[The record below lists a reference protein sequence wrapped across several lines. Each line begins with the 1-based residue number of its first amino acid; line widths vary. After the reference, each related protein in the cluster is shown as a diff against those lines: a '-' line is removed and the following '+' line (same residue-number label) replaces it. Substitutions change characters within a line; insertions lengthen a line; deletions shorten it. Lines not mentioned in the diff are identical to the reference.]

1 MRRAVLCFALMLLPT
16 AAFADGWTA
25 GMQEDEGGEVMV
37 AQVLAAPQGDIT
49 PSLVMMCGDT
59 GQVDLRYSMPIGD
72 GEPAS
77 EADFLFENESSQAK
91 LHMRFEEMDGAYAA
105 YVPEA
110 DPIVKLLQTGDE
122 VFVSESSGNYPAQT
136 FTLKGSSK
144 AITAL
149 LKACK

>member
-16 AAFADGWTA
+16 AALAEGWTA

-37 AQVLAAPQGDIT
+37 AQVLAPPQGDIT
-49 PSLVMMCGDT
+49 PALVMMCGDT
-59 GQVDLRYSMPIGD
+59 GQVNLRYSMPIGE

-77 EADFLFENESSQAK
+77 EADFLFENESTQAK
-91 LHMRFEEMDGAYAA
+91 LHMRFEEMDGAFAA

-110 DPIVKLLQTGDE
+110 DPIVKLLQTGAE
-122 VFVSESSGNYPAQT
+122 VLVSESSGNYPAQT

-144 AITAL
+144 AIATL

>member
-16 AAFADGWTA
+16 AAFAEGWTA

-49 PSLVMMCGDT
+49 PSLVMMCGDP
-59 GQVDLRYSMPIGD
+59 GQVDLRYSMPVDQPG
-72 GEPAS
+72 S
-77 EADFLFENESSQAK
+77 EADFLFENESTQGK
-91 LHMRFEEMDGAYAA
+91 LHMTFEEMDGAFAA
-105 YVPEA
+105 YIPEA

-136 FTLKGSSK
+136 FTLKGSGK
-144 AITAL
+144 AITTL
-149 LKACK
+149 LKDCK